1 MHSARRMEAMSTD
14 STSGGPFDETMLD
27 DDEIEDKDNHWSLE
41 RSQDRCGTVD
51 PIQAPS

>member
-1 MHSARRMEAMSTD
+1 MHSARRMEAMSPD
-14 STSGGPFDETMLD
+14 STSGGPFDETNLD
-27 DDEIEDKDNHWSLE
+27 VDEIKVKATTWSLE